1 MELPSPDAFDDDG
14 GEEEEDEE
22 EKARIQEEM
31 ERMEEAQEEEE
42 ANKKFEFFREPPP
55 KSWWPWSA
63 AAVVDRGPVNAPVT
77 PLGASSSMAVGGGN
91 AASAAGAAGGGDGG
105 GTFGRM
111 FSWLPWSGTTTT
123 APREGTLALPDDETI
138 AIAGADKRRRQG
150 LETEAD
156 GQHLIGGD
164 EAVEGGTGEK
174 KKKKR
179 KTPRAI
185 TEQEEVVERGGN
197 VFPAPRLRAV
207 EGAPGEGKEAEE
219 KEDQYTLGAYL
230 MAPLSLIPWSS
241 SSIGGGAVDE
251 GERKGAVYQGEEKG
265 DDMGGEKKQKQPK
278 ASKNKKKA
286 KEEERD
292 EEKGTKGHRM
302 DGEIMGDEESNEE
315 ANLRAA
321 EVSGEPKGTIASRA
335 ARMMSMFT
343 RSPGTSDTA
352 AKIGLPSK
360 EMDGEEVEEEEGEGE
375 GKEQKRDNIDRAS
388 RAARLMS
395 MFSLSR
401 VLGEKKGG
409 EGQETEQNNG
419 ERGEGEEEGAKVGE
433 NEGGE
438 EEGEGKEEEEG
449 GEEEEKK
456 PRTMLQK
463 LKNRL
468 QTEDG
473 EPDDLEALADR
484 LVGAL
489 SNGEINLATYR
500 MAKRYAKGR
509 LLKKLVEKERER
521 AYKIMK
527 RKERREA
534 EKNMTWGEYFKSK
547 VNLKQLMPKIKIL
560 ITVFQI
566 VGALPAT
573 IGITFGGGAGS
584 IFSIFGAVNVG
595 GVSFGSP
602 QCYAAYDYVDRFA
615 TQLYHFLP
623 YATLK
628 MFTTQSNTQSI
639 FFICIHIRTTV

>member
-1 MELPSPDAFDDDG
+1 MALPSPDAFDDEG

-91 AASAAGAAGGGDGG
+91 AAAAAGAASSGDGG

-156 GQHLIGGD
+156 GQQLIGGG
-164 EAVEGGTGEK
+164 EAVVEGGTGEK

-185 TEQEEVVERGGN
+185 TEQEEVVERSGN

-207 EGAPGEGKEAEE
+207 EGTPGEGKEAEE

-230 MAPLSLIPWSS
+230 MAPLSLIPSS
-241 SSIGGGAVDE
+241 TFFIGGGAVDE
-251 GERKGAVYQGEEKG
+251 GEGKGAIYQGEENG

-286 KEEERD
+286 KAEEGD
-292 EEKGTKGHRM
+292 E
-302 DGEIMGDEESNEE
+302 EIMGEEESNEE
-315 ANLRAA
+315 AKLRAA
-321 EVSGEPKGTIASRA
+321 EVSGQPKGTIANRA
-335 ARMMSMFT
+335 ARMMTMFT

-352 AKIGLPSK
+352 AKIGLASK
-360 EMDGEEVEEEEGEGE
+360 EMGGVEEEEEEGEGE
-375 GKEQKRDNIDRAS
+375 GKEQKRDNVDRAS

-395 MFSLSR
+395 MFLLSR

-409 EGQETEQNNG
+409 EGQGTEQNNG
-419 ERGEGEEEGAKVGE
+419 ERGEGEEEGVKVGE
-433 NEGGE
+433 NEGGGGKE
-438 EEGEGKEEEEG
+438 EGEGKEGEGKEEEEG

-473 EPDDLEALADR
+473 EPEDLEALADR

-602 QCYAAYDYVDRFA
+602 QCYAAYDYVDRYA

-623 YATLK
+623 
-628 MFTTQSNTQSI
+628 FSI
-639 FFICIHIRTTV
+639 THFSKNVH